1 MLKRE
6 ITNIGII
13 KHITYIR
20 VKQFTQSFIIKNVA
34 NTEAD
39 MIATAN
45 IEVK

>member
-1 MLKRE
+1 M
-6 ITNIGII
+6 ITNCMNSLAGVIVEAPVRIGD
-13 KHITYIR
+13 
-20 VKQFTQSFIIKNVA
+20 VIIKNVA